1 MGVPTLAE
9 SSSSVEAAMAI
20 LSIGA
25 TATHGTGTLC
35 TLALYAQAMVV
46 AVATIMGAT
55 AAMSAVSIDE
65 LGDKAFAAWYGAL
78 LQFTNPAG
86 PMHAFTL
93 PAACESTCAP
103 LLCKWLCL
111 DFYQVVLTQNL
122 VRRKT
127 K

>member
-1 MGVPTLAE
+1 MG
-9 SSSSVEAAMAI
+9 EAAMAI

-25 TATHGTGTLC
+25 TATHATGTLC
-35 TLALYAQAMVV
+35 TMALYAQAMVV

-55 AAMSAVSIDE
+55 AATSAVSIDE

-78 LQFTNPAG
+78 VQHSAPLQFTNPAG

-103 LLCKWLCL
+103 LLCKWLRV
-111 DFYQVVLTQNL
+111 DFYQVVLHPN
-122 VRRKT
+122 
-127 K
+127 

>member
-78 LQFTNPAG
+78 VQHSAPLQFTNPARTHACFYLASGMRVNMRSIAVQVALCRLLPG
-86 PMHAFTL
+86 P
-93 PAACESTCAP
+93 
-103 LLCKWLCL
+103 
-111 DFYQVVLTQNL
+111 
-122 VRRKT
+122 
-127 K
+127 